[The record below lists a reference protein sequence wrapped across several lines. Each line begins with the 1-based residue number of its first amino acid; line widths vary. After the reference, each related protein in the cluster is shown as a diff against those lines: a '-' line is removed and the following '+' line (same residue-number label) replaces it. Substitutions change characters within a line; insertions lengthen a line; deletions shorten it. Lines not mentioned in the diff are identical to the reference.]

1 MKKFLT
7 IMILLLLA
15 GVTGCKEQPK
25 DLDRVN
31 HQIDAFIETYLVTY
45 VNDDKQDFYVTR
57 AIAKLAEYG
66 YDIDLADYVT
76 EDTIKTTYDA
86 MEYESIATIFQA
98 LMIGQLYDYQPS
110 TALLALDGFSSFETW
125 NHVIGYL
132 SLKMTNKNIT
142 LQQSTRQQM
151 LVRSENDYRDADFAG
166 LALMATADETI
177 DRTLFLGLISDAVDE
192 DGIKSGWGGA
202 NSCSTSMAI
211 LGYLAIRENP
221 RTVLTVDL
229 ISALL
234 EFFEEGAA
242 RYELGEEVDLLFSTP
257 QAFSA
262 LVAYKI
268 YAEKSIYVNLFN

>member
-1 MKKFLT
+1 
-7 IMILLLLA
+7 
-15 GVTGCKEQPK
+15 
-25 DLDRVN
+25 D
-31 HQIDAFIETYLVTY
+31 
-45 VNDDKQDFYVTR
+45 
-57 AIAKLAEYG
+57 
-66 YDIDLADYVT
+66 
-76 EDTIKTTYDA
+76 
-86 MEYESIATIFQA
+86 SIATIFQA